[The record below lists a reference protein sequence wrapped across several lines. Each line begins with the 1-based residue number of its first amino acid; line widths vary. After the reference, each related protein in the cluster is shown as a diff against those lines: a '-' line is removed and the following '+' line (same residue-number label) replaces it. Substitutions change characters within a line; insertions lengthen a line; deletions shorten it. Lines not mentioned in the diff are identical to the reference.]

1 MKITRVVCCLF
12 VLLLSLVAF
21 AFTTSAP
28 RVHAASGN
36 TTVFR
41 FHGLSAFAFFDN
53 VNGCIDTSVSV
64 DGFQNTVN
72 KQTTSGADIFID
84 QFDNCAGTEL
94 LAAEGSTSNPSF
106 QIDKKLLSAS
116 LSANIL
122 VTDFLSCN
130 STCNTFNV
138 SVSVAW
144 TSTSAIAHEQES
156 FHFHTKGFTENA
168 HFNADFRDANASGT
182 VSDGTTNFTPSPSVF
197 AQTMSAK
204 AVDVFIT
211 HP

>member
-1 MKITRVVCCLF
+1 MKIARVTCCLL

-28 RVHAASGN
+28 RAHAASG
-36 TTVFR
+36 TTFVFR
-41 FHGLSAFAFFDN
+41 FHGMAAQADFDN
-53 VNGCIDTSVSV
+53 VSPDGCIDTFVFV
-64 DGFQNTVN
+64 DGSQNTVN
-72 KQTTSGADIFID
+72 KQTVSSADVFIG
-84 QFDNCAGTEL
+84 QFDLCTNTQL
-94 LAAEGSTSNPSF
+94 LAASGTTFNPTF
-106 QIDKKLLSAS
+106 QIDRKLLSAS
-116 LSANIL
+116 LNTTIS
-122 VTDFLSCN
+122 VFDKVSGK
-130 STCNTFNV
+130 TFNV

-144 TSTSAIAHEQES
+144 TSTSAIVHEIS
-156 FHFHTKGFTENA
+156 TFHFHTKGFTENG

-204 AVDVFIT
+204 EVDVAIT

>member
-72 KQTTSGADIFID
+72 KQTSSGADIFID

-122 VTDFLSCN
+122 VTDFLTN
-130 STCNTFNV
+130 NTFNV

-144 TSTSAIAHEQES
+144 TSTSAIGHENS
-156 FHFHTKGFTENA
+156 TFHFHTKGFTENG

-204 AVDVFIT
+204 QVDVSIF